1 MRDVPVHFNGSPA
14 GRDQTRWAL
23 DPAQLPH
30 KALGVDIALEC
41 TGPFTEGKVLP
52 GVAALEGQ
60 VQSDGR

>member
-1 MRDVPVHFNGSPA
+1 MRDVLVHFDGSPA
-14 GRDQTRWAL
+14 GRGQARRAL

-30 KALGVDIALEC
+30 KALGVDNALEC

-60 VQSDGR
+60 AQSDGR